1 MAVVD
6 RWHRSRKS
14 PESGDI
20 CREHGLLP
28 SPQHGRGDR
37 WQVRYRDDTGK
48 QRKRNFPKKAGADPN
63 TCASAFAAKIADQ
76 LNRDAYID
84 PGRGKVQ
91 LRTYAEQW
99 RAALTCDPATVM
111 QIRSRLN
118 VHVYPK
124 IGDVSMGVLAK
135 RPSLVQQWIKG
146 LERDLSASTIKG
158 IVGWVSTIF
167 KAAVD
172 DGVVARNPFDAGS
185 VRRPRVQATKAVPWD
200 LAQVFAISRSLPARF
215 RAMAWLGAGC
225 GHRQGEL
232 FGVGLDDVDF
242 LGRVVHVR
250 RQVRIVDGTLVFSL
264 PKGGKQR
271 SVPLPDSVGL
281 RLSAH
286 IAEHGTTSVTLP
298 WRVAGGDPVTVGLLF
313 TVGAEALDRNDFNRI
328 WRSARAA
335 AGIADTRNNGMHALR
350 HTAASAWLAAGVD
363 IRTVAE
369 YMGHTDPGFT
379 LRTYTHLMP
388 DAADRARKAMDVF
401 FEVGAGSALDV
412 PSGGAR

>member
-84 PGRGKVQ
+84 PGKGKVQ

-99 RAALTCDPATVM
+99 RAALTCDPATMM
-111 QIRSRLN
+111 QISSRLN
-118 VHVYPK
+118 VHVYPR
-124 IGDVSMGVLAK
+124 IGGLSMGVLAK

-146 LERDLSASTIKG
+146 LESVGLSPSTIKG
-158 IVGWVSTIF
+158 IAGWVSTIF

-172 DGVVARNPFDAGS
+172 DGVVTRNPFEAGS

-200 LAQVFAISRSLPARF
+200 LAQVAAMAQNMPARYQ
-215 RAMAWLGAGC
+215 AMVYLGAGC
-225 GHRQGEL
+225 GQRQGEL
-232 FGVGLDDVDF
+232 FGVAADDVDF

-250 RQVRIVDGTLVFSL
+250 RQVRIIDGVLVFSL

-271 SVPLPDSVGL
+271 LVPLPDSVGL

-286 IAEHGTTSVTLP
+286 IAEHGSAEVTLP
-298 WRVAGGDPVTVGLLF
+298 WRVPGAAPHTAVLLFSAGG
-313 TVGAEALDRNDFNRI
+313 ALDRNDFNRI
-328 WRSARAA
+328 WRTARAA
-335 AGIADTRNNGMHALR
+335 ADIAGTRSNGMHVLR

-369 YMGHTDPGFT
+369 YLGHSDAGFT
-379 LRTYTHLMP
+379 SRTYTHLMP
-388 DAADRARKAMDVF
+388 DAADRARKAMDTF
-401 FEVGAGSALDV
+401 FAAPDKSALVV
-412 PSGGAR
+412 PSGGAG